1 MRAAL
6 MALVLVAAPPTSGV
20 HHTPAG
26 VTAAKSV
33 LLRAHDIGAGWTT
46 TAAPAK
52 KVGALTCGNASPT
65 VNGAVET
72 GSAASPTY
80 GAGAAGPFVT
90 QEVFVYSTVA
100 GAQRFWQH
108 AVGKQT
114 LACVAKSVTA
124 ASTKDVTFKV
134 TGSSNL
140 PAPVGARSS
149 AYRIAG
155 QAVTQAQNVTVY
167 VDVVLVQR
175 GNAIAE
181 VSFSSFQTPFSR
193 GMELRIARAAAA
205 RL

>member
-6 MALVLVAAPPTSGV
+6 MALVLAAAPPTSGV

-26 VTAAKSV
+26 IAAAKHALV
-33 LLRAHDIGAGWTT
+33 RAQDAGAGWKTT
-46 TAAPAK
+46 SAPVK
-52 KVGALTCGNASPT
+52 KRGELTCGTASPT
-65 VNGAVET
+65 VEGAIET
-72 GSAASPTY
+72 GWAASPTY
-80 GAGAAGPFVT
+80 GADAVGPFVT
-90 QEVFVYSTVA
+90 QQAFVYSTVT

-134 TGSSNL
+134 TRSVNL
-140 PAPVGARSS
+140 PAPLGAKSA
-149 AYRIAG
+149 AYRVVG
-155 QAVTQAQNVTVY
+155 QAVTQAQKVTVY
-167 VDVVLVQR
+167 IDVVLVQR

-181 VSFSSFQTPFSR
+181 VSFSSFAVPFSR
-193 GMELRIARAAAA
+193 GMEQRIAGVAAS